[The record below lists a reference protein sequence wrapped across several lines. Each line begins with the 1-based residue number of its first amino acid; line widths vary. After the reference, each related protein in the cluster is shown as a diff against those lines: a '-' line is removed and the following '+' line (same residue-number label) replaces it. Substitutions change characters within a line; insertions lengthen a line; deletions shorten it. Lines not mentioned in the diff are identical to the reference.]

1 MNALRQSPGGAMT
14 IRDAEAY
21 TGVSR
26 DTLMRAIHTTG
37 VTELPPLPAKKV
49 GSRYLIL
56 RADLDQWLRELPEA

>member
-21 TGVSR
+21 TGLSR

-37 VTELPPLPAKKV
+37 GNDLPPLPARRV
-49 GSRYLIL
+49 GARYLIL